1 MVKRLNRHL
10 IVMQQGYYIIPGAT
24 TVGIKGAD
32 GVVLASEKRLSYGNF
47 VVSKNARK
55 VFQLTKNAGAACAG
69 LVSDMQGL
77 IREAK
82 ALINIY
88 MLEQGRLPSVNT
100 VAKVLSTYL
109 FGNRFFPYFTET
121 VVGGVDSTGAHIYV
135 LDPLGSMIEDD
146 YTAVGSG
153 AEIAAGVLE
162 TWFKP
167 GLSSDEITELA
178 IKAVKAGA
186 TRDAASGNGIDILV
200 IGRSGV
206 VRLETIQF

>member
-1 MVKRLNRHL
+1 
-10 IVMQQGYYIIPGAT
+10 MQQGYYIIPGAT
-24 TVGIKGAD
+24 TVGIKGVE

-47 VVSKNARK
+47 VVSKNAQK
-55 VFQLTKNAGAACAG
+55 VFQLTKNTGAACAG

-82 ALINIY
+82 ALINLYII
-88 MLEQGRLPSVNT
+88 EHGKLPSVNT
-100 VAKVLSTYL
+100 VAKVVSNYL
-109 FGNRFFPYFTET
+109 FGSRFFPYFTET
-121 VVGGVDSTGAHIYV
+121 IVGGVDSTGAHIYV

-167 GLSSDEITELA
+167 SASLDEISELA
-178 IKAVKAGA
+178 VKAVKAGA
-186 TRDAASGNGIDILV
+186 TRDAASGNGIDLLV
-200 IGRSGV
+200 IGRSGI
-206 VRLETIQF
+206 VRMETLPF

>member
-1 MVKRLNRHL
+1 MSLSLV
-10 IVMQQGYYIIPGAT
+10 VVQQGYYIIPGAT
-24 TVGIKGAD
+24 TVGIKGVD
-32 GVVLASEKRLSYGNF
+32 SVVLASEKRLSYGNF
-47 VVSKNARK
+47 VVSKNAQK
-55 VFQLTKNAGAACAG
+55 VFQLTRNAGAACAG

-82 ALINIY
+82 ALINLYI
-88 MLEQGRLPSVNT
+88 LEQGRLPSVNT

-109 FGNRFFPYFTET
+109 FGNRLFPYFTET
-121 VVGGVDSTGAHIYV
+121 VVGGVDSTGPHIYV
-135 LDPLGSMIEDD
+135 LDPLGSVIEDD

-167 GLSSDEITELA
+167 GARADEISDLA
-178 IKAVKAGA
+178 VKAVKAGA

-206 VRLETIQF
+206 IRMETIQL